1 MRTSRR
7 SLAFLRVPRPYI
19 MSCDTSD
26 EDAPHRPNDA
36 GAVHALVLVDA
47 EELAGVVQLRV
58 TCTSAALELL
68 AAAAGPSSERGE
80 RREQGTG

>member
-1 MRTSRR
+1 M
-7 SLAFLRVPRPYI
+7 L
-19 MSCDTSD
+19 D
-26 EDAPHRPNDA
+26 EDVQALLGLPARAAAICQVSATRVTRTLRIDQNDA

-58 TCTSAALELL
+58 TCTSAALELV

-80 RREQGTG
+80 RRE